1 MKIVIIEDEPKIA
14 ENLKL
19 ILMEIDSSISVI
31 KILSS
36 VKSSIEWLR
45 VNQSSCDLL
54 FMDIN
59 LTDGLSFEIFNQ
71 IESNTPIIFVTAYD
85 KYALDAFKVNGVDYI
100 LKPFD
105 KTKIKQSL
113 KKLKTITQTGSKPLS
128 VESLQYL
135 LEIVGS
141 KTITNKRKSY
151 LVYSQDKLI
160 PLPVDD
166 ICWFNKSNQITYA
179 CTSSNKKYIIEDTL
193 DKIQNEVSS
202 LKFYR
207 ANRQFI
213 VRKSAIDNIAMYF
226 NGRLIVNISPKPEEK
241 IIISKAKSRDFK
253 NWLAN

>member
-1 MKIVIIEDEPKIA
+1 M
-14 ENLKL
+14 
-19 ILMEIDSSISVI
+19 
-31 KILSS
+31 
-36 VKSSIEWLR
+36 
-45 VNQSSCDLL
+45 
-54 FMDIN
+54 
-59 LTDGLSFEIFNQ
+59 
-71 IESNTPIIFVTAYD
+71 
-85 KYALDAFKVNGVDYI
+85 
-100 LKPFD
+100 
-105 KTKIKQSL
+105 
-113 KKLKTITQTGSKPLS
+113 
-128 VESLQYL
+128 
-135 LEIVGS
+135 EIVGS
-141 KTITNKRKSY
+141 KTINNKRKSY

-179 CTSSNKKYIIEDTL
+179 CTNSNKKYIIEDTL

-253 NWLAN
+253 NWLVN